1 MKKLDIYTPED
12 SLSEVTEILHKHS
25 VGGISLSDIKGRGKI
40 LHEPIPEMV
49 RFYMTGKK
57 IIPEYLTRH
66 KVEVIVPETMTKP
79 IIDDL
84 FQLKPTRGKVFVT
97 DVSEAY
103 DLVSKASG
111 EDSDLD

>member
-1 MKKLDIYTPED
+1 MKKLDIYIPED
-12 SLSEVTEILHKHS
+12 NLSEVTEILHKHS

-40 LHEPIPEMV
+40 PHQPVPETV

-79 IIDDL
+79 ILNDL
-84 FQLKPTRGKVFVT
+84 FQLKITRGKVFVT

-103 DLVSKASG
+103 DLVSKTSG
-111 EDSDLD
+111 EDSLT

>member
-1 MKKLDIYTPED
+1 MKKLDIYIPED

-40 LHEPIPEMV
+40 PHEPIPETV
-49 RFYMTGKK
+49 HHYMTGKK
-57 IIPEYLTRH
+57 IIPEYLTRL
-66 KVEVIVPETMTKP
+66 KVEVIVSETMTKP

-103 DLVSKASG
+103 DLVSKTSG
-111 EDSDLD
+111 EDALT

>member
-1 MKKLDIYTPED
+1 MKKLDIYIPED
-12 SLSEVTEILHKHS
+12 NLSELTEILHKHS

-40 LHEPIPEMV
+40 PHEPIPETV

-84 FQLKPTRGKVFVT
+84 FQLKPSRGKVFVT

-103 DLVSKASG
+103 DLVSKTSG
-111 EDSDLD
+111 EDALT